1 MQEKVSVIGGGS
13 WGTTLAHL
21 LAENGHETL
30 LWLRRDELIKSINEE
45 NENTRHLK
53 GLKLS
58 KNLRATGDLEQA
70 VAGVPTIVFAIPSH
84 AFRGVVGQASPF
96 LQGDQVALS
105 ATKGFE
111 KDSGM
116 RMTEVL
122 RDESCCRKVGAIS
135 GPNLAKEIVGGQPA
149 ATVIASRYDEVI
161 ERGASLFH
169 SRLFR
174 VYGNRDVVG
183 VEVGGALKNI
193 IAIASGV
200 CNGLGYGDNTKS
212 LLITRGLAEISRFG
226 CMLGADP
233 VTFSGLAGVGDL
245 MVTCAS
251 KLSRNFRV
259 GFRLGQGETLEAIL
273 DSMVDVAEGVKTT
286 AIALDIAKKLGT
298 ALPIAE
304 GMGHL
309 LYEGASTKEVLQL
322 LMSRRAK
329 YELPGAP
336 NYADS
341 EIPSNSKN

>member
-1 MQEKVSVIGGGS
+1 MNEKVAVLGGGS

-21 LAENGHETL
+21 LAMNGHETL
-30 LWLRRDELIKSINEE
+30 LWLRRPELIRSINEDH
-45 NENTRHLK
+45 ENTRHLK

-58 KNLRATGDLEQA
+58 ENLRATGDLEEA
-70 VAGVPTIVFAIPSH
+70 VTETPSLIFAIPSH
-84 AFRGVVGQASPF
+84 AFRMVVGQASPF
-96 LQGDQVALS
+96 LQGDQVVLS

-135 GPNLAKEIVGGQPA
+135 GPNLAREIVAGQPA
-149 ATVIASRYDEVI
+149 ATVIASRYNEVI

-169 SRLFR
+169 SRYFR
-174 VYGNRDVVG
+174 IYGNRDVVG

-200 CNGLGYGDNTKS
+200 CNGLGFGDNTKS

-226 CMLGADP
+226 CILGANP

-259 GFRLGQGETLEAIL
+259 GFRLGQGETLQDIL
-273 DSMVDVAEGVKTT
+273 DSMVDVAEGVRTT
-286 AIALDIAKKLGT
+286 AVALDIAKKLGAT
-298 ALPIAE
+298 LPIAE
-304 GMGHL
+304 GMAQL
-309 LYEGASTKEVLQL
+309 LYHGASTKEVVEQL
-322 LMSRRAK
+322 MTRRAK

-341 EIPSNSKN
+341 EIPSISKN